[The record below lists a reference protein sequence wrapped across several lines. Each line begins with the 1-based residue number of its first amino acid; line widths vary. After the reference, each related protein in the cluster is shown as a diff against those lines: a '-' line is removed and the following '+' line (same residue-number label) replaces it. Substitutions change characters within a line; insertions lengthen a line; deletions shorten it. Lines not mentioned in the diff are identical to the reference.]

1 MQARLAE
8 LAERYQRK
16 VSLIGWSLGGLF
28 ARELARRRPA
38 QVRQVITLGSPFA
51 NEPKASNT
59 WRLYEALSGRSA
71 GDWPGREAMKLP
83 PPVPST
89 AIYSRSDG
97 IVAWQGCLEQE
108 SPTTQNIEVE
118 GSHSGLGHNPVVVY
132 VIADRLVQPDGEW
145 RRFERNGVRGLFFP
159 NPRRRRSD

>member
-16 VSLIGWSLGGLF
+16 VSLIGWSLGGVF

-59 WRLYEALSGRSA
+59 WRLYEALSGPS
-71 GDWPGREAMKLP
+71 PGHLPARYEMKLP
-83 PPVPST
+83 PPVPSPP
-89 AIYSRSDG
+89 IYTPTSG
-97 IVAWQGCLEQE
+97 IAPLHGCL
-108 SPTTQNIEVE
+108 
-118 GSHSGLGHNPVVVY
+118 
-132 VIADRLVQPDGEW
+132 
-145 RRFERNGVRGLFFP
+145 
-159 NPRRRRSD
+159 

>member
-16 VSLIGWSLGGLF
+16 VSLIGWSLGGVF

-51 NEPKASNT
+51 NKPKSSNT

-89 AIYSRSDG
+89 AIYTRTDG
-97 IVAWQGCLEQE
+97 IVASRGCLEQDR
-108 SPTTQNIEVE
+108 PTSDNM
-118 GSHSGLGHNPVVVY
+118 
-132 VIADRLVQPDGEW
+132 PD
-145 RRFERNGVRGLFFP
+145 
-159 NPRRRRSD
+159 